1 MRGIVTVRMLQE
13 SVAFAFSQLRGD
25 KFRTFLSL
33 LGVSI
38 GIFSIVAVFTAVDAL
53 EDNVRRGFEA
63 FGSDMVIID
72 KWPMMPEDP
81 DGSVDMSGEY
91 KWWEYMKRPSPD
103 YKDYLFL
110 KENSRTAEAVAMLL
124 AYERS
129 VKAGRNSLSN
139 CTVKGVTSD
148 WEKISRVNLLSGRYF
163 NESEINNGSAV
174 CVVGYR
180 VWEELFDGAS
190 PLGRRIKVGGRDLT
204 VIGLL
209 DKEGESMV
217 NIGGGTDA
225 SLLVP
230 LKMCKYIVNMR
241 RAGASILVKPKADVQ
256 IQEFEDELVVL
267 MRAGRRIAP
276 VQKNNFSINR
286 MTMLLQM
293 VDSIFSMLNSVG
305 WVIAGFSLLIGGF
318 GIANIMFVS
327 VKERTNIIGIQKALG
342 AKKYMILSQFLVES
356 VFLAL
361 AGGIVGIILLAVIV
375 LALPQTGMFVMQ
387 LSFDNI
393 MSGLIIASVIGVM
406 SGMAPAYAAAN
417 LDPVVAINSK

>member
-72 KWPMMPEDP
+72 KWPMMPENQ
-81 DGSVDMSGEY
+81 DGAIDMSGEY

-103 YKDYLFL
+103 YRDYIFL
-110 KENSRTAEAVAMLL
+110 KENSRTADAVAMLL
-124 AYERS
+124 AYERP
-129 VKAGRNSLSN
+129 VKAGRSSISK
-139 CTVKGVTSD
+139 CMVKGVTSD

-174 CVVGYR
+174 CVLGYKIG
-180 VWEELFDGAS
+180 EELFDGAS
-190 PLGRRIKVGGRDLT
+190 PLGRRIRVGGRDLT

-209 DKEGESMV
+209 EKEGESMV
-217 NIGGGTDA
+217 NIGGGSDA
-225 SLLVP
+225 GILVP

-241 RAGASILVKPKADVQ
+241 RAGASILVKPKAEVQ
-256 IQEFEDELVVL
+256 TQEFEDELLVL

-276 VQKNNFSINR
+276 AQKNNFSINR

-293 VDSIFSMLNSVG
+293 VDSIFSMLSTVG
-305 WVIAGFSLLIGGF
+305 WIIAGFSLLIGGF

-342 AKKYMILSQFLVES
+342 AKRYMILSQFLVEAL
-356 VFLAL
+356 FLAL
-361 AGGIVGIILLAVIV
+361 AGGVVGIVLLAAII
-375 LALPQTGMFVMQ
+375 LAIPPTGMFVMQ

-393 MSGLIIASVIGVM
+393 MSGLAIASVIGII

-417 LDPVVAINSK
+417 LDPVVAINSR

>member
-72 KWPMMPEDP
+72 KWPMMPENQ
-81 DGSVDMSGEY
+81 DGAIDMSGEY

-103 YKDYLFL
+103 YRDYIFL
-110 KENSRTAEAVAMLL
+110 KENSRTADAVAMLL
-124 AYERS
+124 AYERP
-129 VKAGRNSLSN
+129 VKAGRNSISK
-139 CTVKGVTSD
+139 CMVKGVTSD

-174 CVVGYR
+174 CVLGYKIG
-180 VWEELFDGAS
+180 EELFDGAS
-190 PLGRRIKVGGRDLT
+190 PLGRRIRVGGRDLT

-209 DKEGESMV
+209 EKEGESMV
-217 NIGGGTDA
+217 NIGGGSDA
-225 SLLVP
+225 GILVP

-241 RAGASILVKPKADVQ
+241 RAGASILVKPKAEVQ
-256 IQEFEDELVVL
+256 TQEFEDELLVL

-276 VQKNNFSINR
+276 AQKNNFSINR

-293 VDSIFSMLNSVG
+293 VDSIFSMLSTVG
-305 WVIAGFSLLIGGF
+305 WIIAGFSLLIGGF

-342 AKKYMILSQFLVES
+342 AKKYMILSQFLVEAL
-356 VFLAL
+356 FLAL
-361 AGGIVGIILLAVIV
+361 AGGVVGIVLLAAII
-375 LALPQTGMFVMQ
+375 LAIPPTGMFVMQ

-393 MSGLIIASVIGVM
+393 MSGLAIASVIGII

-417 LDPVVAINSK
+417 LDPVVAINSR